1 MNKFVLWHIWR
12 LYLVFLSWSL
22 IFFSISASVRVS
34 NRGHHWSASP
44 VLRMAIS
51 TVGNGFSL
59 RGNIDT
65 NKSFHKYSSTDSC
78 IWAWFSH
85 IWFYVFML
93 FLTNSSNFWCFLR
106 SLILKASLKGAGELP
121 KGVGPLVPAKLPSD
135 AVRYGGDKLSSQT
148 QFGAKL
154 QSKRLW
160 WVLPLWHVPLKLVH
174 QRNVTHMDVK
184 LWNIEDL
191 KYIPMQRLLFRASSV
206 SMRINWHQQ
215 QTKSKQALA
224 LC

>member
-1 MNKFVLWHIWR
+1 MIIVISSVNPLFIIIKKGFNSFSGCSWTYVGLHGYLMNKFVLWHICGS
-12 LYLVFLSWSL
+12 YLVFLSWSL

-65 NKSFHKYSSTDSC
+65 NHSFHKCSSTDSC

-93 FLTNSSNFWCFLR
+93 FLSNSSNFWCFC
-106 SLILKASLKGAGELP
+106 
-121 KGVGPLVPAKLPSD
+121 D
-135 AVRYGGDKLSSQT
+135 
-148 QFGAKL
+148 
-154 QSKRLW
+154 LW
-160 WVLPLWHVPLKLVH
+160 
-174 QRNVTHMDVK
+174 
-184 LWNIEDL
+184 
-191 KYIPMQRLLFRASSV
+191 F
-206 SMRINWHQQ
+206 
-215 QTKSKQALA
+215 
-224 LC
+224 